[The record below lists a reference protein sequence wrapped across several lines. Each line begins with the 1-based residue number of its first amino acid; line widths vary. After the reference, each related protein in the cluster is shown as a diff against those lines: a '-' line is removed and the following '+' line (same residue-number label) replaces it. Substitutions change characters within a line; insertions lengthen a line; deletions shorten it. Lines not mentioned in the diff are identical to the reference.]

1 MAAIRTA
8 VIQHRL
14 ALDILLTEKGGV
26 CKLINASCCFHI
38 PDEFNNITDIIKH
51 MQDSI
56 QPPRQ
61 TNTSWLSWLESW
73 SQDWLSWILTMIMPI
88 LMIFCLVC
96 PLTPCLLK
104 CMVNGVVKNMTTTPT
119 FLQEDTE
126 HNVAWKRAVI
136 CTSIFELD

>member
-1 MAAIRTA
+1 THFNIFKSYVCNVILKVQYVTFLVGLNAEMAAIRTA

-61 TNTSWLSWLESW
+61 TNTSWLSWLESRLAVLDFNNDHAH
-73 SQDWLSWILTMIMPI
+73 SNDIL
-88 LMIFCLVC
+88 
-96 PLTPCLLK
+96 PC
-104 CMVNGVVKNMTTTPT
+104 MSSNPM
-119 FLQEDTE
+119 FTE
-126 HNVAWKRAVI
+126 MHG
-136 CTSIFELD
+136 